1 MDADP
6 TVVLTNDDG
15 IDAPGIA
22 ALHDALREVA
32 DVTVVAPTENQSGVG
47 RAASREFDVHERDR
61 GYAVTG
67 TPADC
72 VAFGLHAVDDPDFV
86 VAGCN
91 DGPNVGAD
99 NVGRSGTVGAAA
111 EAAFLG
117 DAGIAVSAYDPVEGG
132 LVEFDER
139 AFDEAK
145 TVTRLLVDALAP
157 ETLTESDAF
166 LSVNVPTRPSD
177 STRLRLTEPVHDY
190 SLRVD
195 EREDGDATGDGDG
208 STAGDYDVT
217 SAFYDPLRPDR
228 DEPVTDPVGTD
239 RRALADHDVSV
250 APLSVSTNTV
260 DHEPF
265 RSLEADY

>member
-1 MDADP
+1 MPARP

-32 DVTVVAPTENQSGVG
+32 DVTVVAPVENQSGVG
-47 RAASREFDVHERDR
+47 RRATRRFDVHERDR

-72 VAFGLHAVDDPDFV
+72 VAYGLHVVDDPDFV
-86 VAGCN
+86 VAGAN

-117 DAGIAVSAYDPVEGG
+117 HAGVAISTYHPVDGRVPDP
-132 LVEFDER
+132 ER
-139 AFDEAK
+139 GDFAHAAALGA
-145 TVTRLLVDALAP
+145 RLVDALDPRA
-157 ETLTESDAF
+157 LVDRDAY
-166 LSVNVPTRPSD
+166 LSANAPTRVAD
-177 STRLRLTEPVHDY
+177 DTRLRLTEPVHDY
-190 SLRVD
+190 SLRV
-195 EREDGDATGDGDG
+195 EPTTDGYA
-208 STAGDYDVT
+208 VT

-228 DEPVTDPVGTD
+228 EETVTDSLGTD
-239 RRALADHDVSV
+239 RRALADRDVSV
-250 APLSVSTNTV
+250 APLSVTTNAV
-260 DHEPF
+260 DREPF
-265 RSLEADY
+265 RSLEGDY

>member
-1 MDADP
+1 MPDRP

-22 ALHDALREVA
+22 ALHDALQAVA

-47 RAASREFDVHERDR
+47 RAADREFDVHDHDR

-72 VAFGLHAVDDPDFV
+72 VAYGLHVVDDPDFV
-86 VAGCN
+86 VAGAN

-117 DAGIAVSAYDPVEGG
+117 YAGIAISTYDPVDGG
-132 LVEFDER
+132 LVDFER
-139 AFDEAK
+139 DAFDA
-145 TVTRLLVDALAP
+145 TQDVARRLVDALAP
-157 ETLTESDAF
+157 ADLTSTDAF
-166 LSVNVPTRPSD
+166 LSVNVPTE
-177 STRLRLTEPVHDY
+177 TTAETHLRLTEPVHDY

-195 EREDGDATGDGDG
+195 ESGDGY
-208 STAGDYDVT
+208 AVT

-228 DEPVTDPVGTD
+228 DERVTDPVGTD
-239 RRALADHDVSV
+239 RRALADGDVSI
-250 APLSVSTNTV
+250 APLSITTTTV
-260 DHEPF
+260 DHDPF
-265 RSLEADY
+265 RSLEQRY

>member
-1 MDADP
+1 MDSPP

-22 ALHDALREVA
+22 ALHDALQTVA
-32 DVTVVAPTENQSGVG
+32 DVTVVAPVDNQSGVG
-47 RAASREFDVHERDR
+47 RAADREFAVREHDR

-72 VAFGLHAVDDPDFV
+72 VAYGLHVVDDPDFV
-86 VAGCN
+86 VAGAN

-117 DAGIAVSAYDPVEGG
+117 HAGIALSTYDPVEGG
-132 LVEFDER
+132 LVEFER
-139 AFDEAK
+139 NAFDA
-145 TVTRLLVDALAP
+145 TQDVARRLVDAIAP
-157 ETLTESDAF
+157 ETLTDADAY
-166 LSVNVPTRPSD
+166 LSVNVPTETTD
-177 STRLRLTEPVHDY
+177 DTHLRLTEPVHDY

-195 EREDGDATGDGDG
+195 ESGDGY
-208 STAGDYDVT
+208 AVT

-228 DEPVTDPVGTD
+228 DERVTDPVGTD
-239 RRALADHDVSV
+239 RRALADGDVSI
-250 APLSVSTNTV
+250 APLSTTTNTV

-265 RSLEADY
+265 RSLEERY

>member
-1 MDADP
+1 MAADP

-22 ALHDALREVA
+22 ALHDALRDVA
-32 DVTVVAPTENQSGVG
+32 DVTVVAPVENQSGVG
-47 RAASREFDVHERDR
+47 RRATREFQVHEHDR
-61 GYAVTG
+61 GHAVTG

-72 VAFGLHAVDDPDFV
+72 VAYGLHLVDDPDFV

-117 DAGIAVSAYDPVEGG
+117 HAAVAVSAYDPVEGA
-132 LVEFDER
+132 LVDPDR
-139 AFDEAK
+139 SAFDEAR
-145 TVTRLLVDALAP
+145 TVTRRLVDALDP
-157 ETLTESDAF
+157 STLTESDAY
-166 LSVNVPTRPSD
+166 LSVNAPTRTTS

-195 EREDGDATGDGDG
+195 EGDDGYA
-208 STAGDYDVT
+208 VT

-228 DEPVTDPVGTD
+228 DEAVTDPVGTD
-239 RRALADHDVSV
+239 RRALADADVSV
-250 APLSVSTNTV
+250 APLSVTTNTV
-260 DHEPF
+260 DHAPF
-265 RSLEADY
+265 RSLEDAY

>member
-1 MDADP
+1 MDAAP

-22 ALHDALREVA
+22 ALHDALRDVA
-32 DVTVVAPTENQSGVG
+32 DVTVVAPAEDQSGVG
-47 RAASREFDVHERDR
+47 RAASREFDVTERDR

-72 VAFGLHAVDDPDFV
+72 VAFGLHVVDDPDFV
-86 VAGCN
+86 VAGAN

-117 DAGIAVSAYDPVEGG
+117 YAGIAVSAYDPIEGG
-132 LVEFDER
+132 LVDLDRSDF
-139 AFDEAK
+139 ANAQAA
-145 TVTRLLVDALAP
+145 TTTLIDALDP
-157 ETLTESDAF
+157 STLTGQDAY
-166 LSVNVPTRPSD
+166 LSVNAPTESEHPR
-177 STRLRLTEPVHDY
+177 RLRLTEPVHDY
-190 SLRVD
+190 GLRV
-195 EREDGDATGDGDG
+195 EPSGDG
-208 STAGDYDVT
+208 YDVT

-239 RRALADHDVSV
+239 RRALADGDVSV
-250 APLSVSTNTV
+250 APLAATTNTV
-260 DHEPF
+260 AHEHF
-265 RSLEADY
+265 DELEGSY